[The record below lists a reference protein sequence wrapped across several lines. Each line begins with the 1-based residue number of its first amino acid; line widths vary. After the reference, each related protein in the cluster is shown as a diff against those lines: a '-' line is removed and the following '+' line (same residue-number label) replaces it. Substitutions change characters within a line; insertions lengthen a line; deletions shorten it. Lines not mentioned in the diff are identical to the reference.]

1 MFLIAF
7 DGFLHVGEFTVV
19 STKKE
24 SHCLQISDIG
34 WSSDGFVI
42 KFRSY
47 KHSVPSVVENISV
60 SPQSGNTCPVYHLQK
75 FLAVRGAQ
83 KGCLFINPSGTPVAR
98 SQFTEALHGALSFV
112 GLSPMKYKG
121 HSFRIGAATW
131 AMQLGKSDAQIR
143 SSGCWHSNAFLKYI
157 RPDNS
162 CLK

>member
-1 MFLIAF
+1 MS
-7 DGFLHVGEFTVV
+7 VGEFTVV

-24 SHCLQISDIG
+24 SHCLQIHVSDIG
-34 WSSDGFVI
+34 WSLNGFVI

-47 KHSVPSVVENISV
+47 KHSVPGVVEQISI
-60 SPQSGNTCPVYHLQK
+60 SPQPGNACQVYHLQN

-143 SSGCWHSNAFLKYI
+143 SSGRWHSNVF
-157 RPDNS
+157 
-162 CLK
+162 

>member
-1 MFLIAF
+1 MS
-7 DGFLHVGEFTVV
+7 VGEFIVV

-24 SHCLQISDIG
+24 RHCLQIHVSDIG
-34 WSSDGFVI
+34 WSLNGFVI

-47 KHSVPSVVENISV
+47 KHSVPGVVEQISI
-60 SPQSGNTCPVYHLQK
+60 SPQPVNACQVYHLQN

-83 KGCLFINPSGTPVAR
+83 KGCLFINPRGTPVAR

-143 SSGCWHSNAFLKYI
+143 SSGRWHSNAF
-157 RPDNS
+157 
-162 CLK
+162 

>member
-1 MFLIAF
+1 MS
-7 DGFLHVGEFTVV
+7 VGEFTVV

-24 SHCLQISDIG
+24 SHCLQIHVSDIG
-34 WSSDGFVI
+34 WSLNGFVI

-47 KHSVPSVVENISV
+47 KHSVPGVVEQISI
-60 SPQSGNTCPVYHLQK
+60 SPQPGNACQVYHLQN

-83 KGCLFINPSGTPVAR
+83 KGCLFINPSGTPVAS
-98 SQFTEALHGALSFV
+98 SQVTEALHGALSFV

-143 SSGCWHSNAFLKYI
+143 SSGRWHSNAF
-157 RPDNS
+157 
-162 CLK
+162 